1 MKQRNLFGR
10 AGKWLCGA
18 AFVLSVAVVG
28 LLGALNLV
36 ATAVVD
42 AREVVAYH
50 FISPLSLVAFALLAA
65 ALYLFVRFGKGIPT
79 GWLFAA
85 FAGAYLIVGTVLIF
99 SVSSAIR
106 ADAELIHKTA
116 IKMLAGWYS
125 EFAEGGYLYRYPH
138 QLGMVLYEALLGKI
152 TVNTRLLFMVN
163 LMLVIATNWLLF
175 RVTMRL
181 WPDEPLVARLTVVL
195 SFAFLAPLFFIL
207 FAYGLI
213 PGCAAMCGGLYLLL
227 CFVQEERWYTLVGGA
242 FLLALA
248 SFLKKNFAVGI
259 VAALICLALWL
270 LQKPSARRVLACLFV
285 AAVCVLFRPAANMVF
300 TAATGVPVSEGL
312 PSVLWVAMGT
322 DPDNEARAPGWY
334 NNYIEDVYWG
344 NDGDLNASSEAGR
357 EKLRDSLTRYAE
369 EPTLAIRFF
378 GKKLLSIW
386 CEPTFQSIWSG
397 PLAWCGQTANTRM
410 TRSIYDM
417 GTGYWGLYH
426 GMKATLLLVLLG
438 ALAGLL
444 LERRRPERWL
454 FPCVYLMGGVLLH
467 LAWEG
472 KSQYVY
478 PYVLLLIPLSAR
490 ALASLAQKMK
500 KA

>member
-1 MKQRNLFGR
+1 MKRKDLCPR

-28 LLGALNLV
+28 FLGALNLV

-42 AREVVAYH
+42 TKETVSYH
-50 FISPLSLVAFALLAA
+50 FISPLSVAAFLLLAA
-65 ALYLFVRFGKGIPT
+65 ALYLFVRFGKAIPT

-85 FAGAYLIVGTVLIF
+85 FAGAYLIVGTALIF
-99 SVSSAIR
+99 SVSDMIR
-106 ADAELIHKTA
+106 ADGAMIHDAA
-116 IKMLAGWYS
+116 ISALSGEYG
-125 EFAEGGYLYRYPH
+125 EFAEGGYFFRYPH
-138 QLGMVLYEALLGKI
+138 QLGMVLYEALLGRI
-152 TVNTRLLFMVN
+152 TVNTRLLFLAN
-163 LMLVIATNWLLF
+163 LALVIATNGLLF
-175 RVTMRL
+175 RAAQRL

-213 PGCAAMCGGLYLLL
+213 PGCAAMCGGVYLLL
-227 CFVQEERWYTLVGGA
+227 CFVQEERWYTLAGGA
-242 FLLALA
+242 LLLALA
-248 SFLKKNFAVGI
+248 SFLKRNFAIGI
-259 VAALICLALWL
+259 AAALICLVLWL

-285 AAVCVLFRPAANMVF
+285 AAICLLFRPMANAVF

-312 PSVLWVAMGT
+312 PYVLWVAMGT
-322 DPDNEARAPGWY
+322 DPDNEVRAAGWY
-334 NNYIEDVYWG
+334 NSYNEDAYWE
-344 NDGDLNASSEAGR
+344 NDGDLEASAAAGR
-357 EKLRDSLTRYAE
+357 EKLRDNLTRCAE

-378 GKKLLSIW
+378 GKKLISIW

-397 PLAWCGQTANTRM
+397 PLAWWGQSANTRV

-426 GMKATLLLVLLG
+426 GMKAVLLFVLLG
-438 ALAGLL
+438 ALAGLV

-454 FPCVYLMGGVLLH
+454 FPCVYLMGGVLFH

-478 PYVLLLIPLSAR
+478 PYILLLIPLSAC
-490 ALASLAQKMK
+490 ALARLAQKMK
-500 KA
+500 KT

>member
-1 MKQRNLFGR
+1 MKRKNLCARVG
-10 AGKWLCGA
+10 GWLCGA
-18 AFVLSVAVVG
+18 AFVFSVAAVG
-28 LLGALNLV
+28 FLGALNLV
-36 ATAVVD
+36 ATAMVNVS
-42 AREVVAYH
+42 EQVSYS
-50 FISPLSLVAFALLAA
+50 FLSPLSIAAFVLLAA

-85 FAGAYLIVGTVLIF
+85 FAGAYLIIGTALIF
-99 SVSSAIR
+99 SVSNVIR
-106 ADAELIHKTA
+106 ADAAMIHNAA
-116 IKMLAGWYS
+116 ISALTGGYS

-138 QLGMVLYEALLGKI
+138 QIGMMLYEALLGNI
-152 TVNTRLLFMVN
+152 TVNTRLLFLAN

-175 RVTMRL
+175 RAALRL
-181 WPDEPLVARLTVVL
+181 WPDEPLVARFTVVL

-213 PGCAAMCGGLYLLL
+213 PGCAAMCGGVYLLL
-227 CFVQEERWYTLVGGA
+227 CFVQEERWYTLAGGA
-242 FLLALA
+242 LLLALA
-248 SFLKKNFAVGI
+248 SFFKMNFAIGI

-285 AAVCVLFRPAANMVF
+285 AAVCLLFRPAANMAF

-322 DPDNEARAPGWY
+322 DPDNDVLAPGWY
-334 NNYIEDVYWG
+334 NSYNANTYWD
-344 NDGDLNASSEAGR
+344 NAGDLEAAAEAGR
-357 EKLRDSLTRYAE
+357 EKLRDNLTRYVE

-378 GKKLLSIW
+378 GKKLISIW

-397 PLAWCGQTANTRM
+397 PLAWCGQSANTRM

-417 GTGYWGLYH
+417 GTGYWVLYH
-426 GMKATLLLVLLG
+426 EMKAVLLLVLLG

-454 FPCVYLMGGVLLH
+454 FPCVYLTGGVLFH
-467 LAWEG
+467 LIWEG
-472 KSQYVY
+472 KSQYIY
-478 PYVLLLIPLSAR
+478 PYILLLIPLSAC
-490 ALASLAQKMK
+490 ALARLAQKMK
-500 KA
+500 RA